1 MELINKNDENNELNI
16 IENLNLDYYNAQN
29 DEKDND
35 NFNDKMDSLLKQLD
49 VQMDN
54 VKKYSNLNLDLN
66 NLDTKFLP
74 YNNLNNL
81 NNQNQFNN
89 NFGTNLYNN
98 NNNII
103 GTNNNNNDN
112 LIGTSTNNNFIEI
125 NTNPNNG
132 NLIEIKGNE
141 KDKANSNQINNNTNS
156 NRNNNI
162 NEEPNENNKKEINN
176 QVIISEYNF
185 GEEKANI
192 SNNNENTE
200 NNNDTFSN
208 NNMKSMKIEGLQEMK
223 GSLIKNSQNALNMI
237 QEELKRKEELEK
249 IEELKKKEEELK
261 RREEE
266 LIRKEKENEERE
278 RRIKEEE
285 IKRREEEIKRKE
297 EEMKRKE
304 EEKRRKEEDEEA
316 EKDRYLLEEYDRLEK
331 EEKEKKE
338 EEERENERI
347 KKERLMK
354 EKKER
359 EENERKRKEEEKKK
373 ELERIKKE
381 EELRQEKELKE
392 QIKKQKIEEEEDD
405 EVKVMEVDDDEIE
418 ELEEEVSFHE
428 SQNAKTKIKQ
438 NITKANIPNSNNNN
452 ININNSKEIKNGIL
466 KNKADNN
473 NKNNNNNNNNNKIN
487 LTNNKKETNNNTNL
501 KNKSINN
508 KFNNNKT
515 SQNNNLKDSK
525 LKQSQMKKSTISNNS
540 SRKPKQKKEPEKDLQ
555 DFKELN
561 ASVQT
566 FTKSE
571 IYKKLNEEDRNKII
585 DYINGV
591 ETFDTNNPDLEG
603 INSFPYINKLGQEEE
618 ALSKIIPN
626 FEEKIIGKYS
636 EEDLDEKIN
645 NTLSGKSV
653 VFNMEEIK
661 LISEILEIPNESHM
675 DIIKLNYEKEK
686 LKNMPK
692 IDKAESFDVEKM
704 EEKLFAKEEFLP
716 ECNCPF
722 SKLENLQTFIY
733 KYSVHENPNL
743 MAKAL
748 KQFNNWRI
756 TLGDGNSFYRVIMFA
771 IIENCIFESN
781 VELLGMILNE
791 MSCGKF
797 LKIYKLKKI
806 EYEKPLEIL
815 GCILL
820 MIGNNMEEKAYEFF
834 LKAYNLKNNNFDLL
848 LIIYLKRVI
857 YNFGEEYN
865 KLLDQKKKSDDDEL
879 IENIRINLDEIDSL
893 YIEPKV
899 NLFYMISCLFDIN
912 INLFMMSGDFVK
924 QRIDIKKI
932 VNESE
937 ERELP
942 TFIFGYFFSNYHIL
956 YPPNIENDI
965 FKNTLEND
973 NPKITQLLFRLK
985 DNKKCDICFKDTKH
999 IVFLRRKFI
1008 VCQPCLFNYI
1018 TYNILK
1024 ERKINFIQ
1032 DKCFGLEY
1040 YCRPIHLQD
1049 EFYIDDYEY
1058 IELIEQKNF
1067 LVEIC
1072 SILRCGNCEKFKG
1085 DKNLDLNITFIKLK
1099 CGCIFCSECI
1109 ENTIKELTGG
1119 LGYLLE
1125 CEIPKHKSEFECAC
1139 KKRYSYKD
1147 IQEFVENDEDLIEEA
1162 KKRMNDYIKRDCMI
1176 CMKDLIHEEKIKKIK
1191 MRKDTFIPDHFM
1203 CKACYNKCFKQAKI
1217 TDTTEEDG
1225 EEENEDETKDMPKD
1239 NGSEDSKP
1247 KNNKK
1252 LVKVDEQKVYCTI
1265 CSAWHNY
1272 KDEGE
1277 GCGCLVY

>member
-16 IENLNLDYYNAQN
+16 IENLNLDYYNVQN
-29 DEKDND
+29 DEKDNA
-35 NFNDKMDSLLKQLD
+35 NFNDKMNSLLNQLD
-49 VQMDN
+49 IQMDN
-54 VKKYSNLNLDLN
+54 VKKYSSLNLTLD

-74 YNNLNNL
+74 LNNL
-81 NNQNQFNN
+81 NISNNQNQLNN
-89 NFGTNLYNN
+89 NFGINLYN

-103 GTNNNNNDN
+103 GTNNDTNIVGIN
-112 LIGTSTNNNFIEI
+112 TNNNLIEI

-132 NLIEIKGNE
+132 NLIEINE
-141 KDKANSNQINNNTNS
+141 KDKINSSQINNNTNTS
-156 NRNNNI
+156 RNNNI
-162 NEEPNENNKKEINN
+162 NEEPNENNKKETKNE
-176 QVIISEYNF
+176 VIISEYNF
-185 GEEKANI
+185 GEEKADIN
-192 SNNNENTE
+192 NNNENTE
-200 NNNDTFSN
+200 NNNETTSN
-208 NNMKSMKIEGLQEMK
+208 NNLKASMKIENLQEMK
-223 GSLIKNSQNALNMI
+223 GSLLKDSQNALNMM

-285 IKRREEEIKRKE
+285 LKRKEEEIKRKE
-297 EEMKRKE
+297 EEMRRRE
-304 EEKRRKEEDEEA
+304 EEKRKGEEDEEA
-316 EKDRYLLEEYDRLEK
+316 LKDRYLLEEYDRLEK

-338 EEERENERI
+338 EEEREKERI
-347 KKERLMK
+347 KNERLMK

-392 QIKKQKIEEEEDD
+392 QIKKQKIEEDEDD

-428 SQNAKTKIKQ
+428 SPNTNSKIKQ
-438 NITKANIPNSNNNN
+438 NITKANIPNSANSN
-452 ININNSKEIKNGIL
+452 INTNNSKEIKNGIL
-466 KNKADNN
+466 KNKVDNN
-473 NKNNNNNNNNNKIN
+473 NKNNNKNNS
-487 LTNNKKETNNNTNL
+487 TNNKKETNI
-501 KNKSINN
+501 KNKSINS

-525 LKQSQMKKSTISNNS
+525 LKQSQLKKSTISNNS

-561 ASVQT
+561 AAVQT

-591 ETFDTNNPDLEG
+591 ETFDTTNPDLDG
-603 INSFPYINKLGQEEE
+603 INSFPYINKLDQEEK

-626 FEEKIIGKYS
+626 FEEKILGKYS
-636 EEDLDEKIN
+636 EEDLDDKIN
-645 NTLSGKSV
+645 KTLSGKNTI
-653 VFNMEEIK
+653 FNIEEIK
-661 LISEILEIPNESHM
+661 LISEILDIPNESHM

-692 IDKAESFDVEKM
+692 MDKAESFDVEKM
-704 EEKLFAKEEFLP
+704 EEKLFAKEKFLP

-733 KYSVHENPNL
+733 KYSVHENPNI

-748 KQFNNWRI
+748 KQFNNWRM

-781 VELLGMILNE
+781 VEFLGMILNE
-791 MSCGKF
+791 MSSEKF

-848 LIIYLKRVI
+848 LIIYLKRVVYI
-857 YNFGEEYN
+857 FGEEYN
-865 KLLDQKKKSDDDEL
+865 KLLDEKKKPDDEEL

-899 NLFYMISCLFDIN
+899 NIFYLISCLFDVN
-912 INLFMMSGDFVK
+912 INLFTMSGNFVK
-924 QRIDIKKI
+924 QRIDFKKI

-937 ERELP
+937 DKTLP
-942 TFIFGYFFSNYHIL
+942 TFIFGYFFSSYHIL
-956 YPPNIENDI
+956 YPPDIENNI

-973 NPKITQLLFRLK
+973 NPKITQLLFPLK
-985 DNKKCDICFKDTKH
+985 ENKKCDICFKDTKH
-999 IVFLRRKFI
+999 LVFLRRKFI
-1008 VCQPCLFNYI
+1008 VCQPCLSNYI

-1024 ERKINFIQ
+1024 ERKISFVQ

-1067 LVEIC
+1067 LTEIC

-1085 DKNLDLNITFIKLK
+1085 DKNLDLNLTFIKLK
-1099 CGCIFCSECI
+1099 CGCLFCSECI
-1109 ENTIKELTGG
+1109 ENTIKELTDG

-1125 CEIPKHKSEFECAC
+1125 CEIPKHKNAFECSC

-1147 IQEFVENDEDLIEEA
+1147 IKEFAENDENLIEEA
-1162 KKRMNDYIKRDCMI
+1162 KKRMNEYIKKDCMI
-1176 CMKDLIHEEKIKKIK
+1176 CMKDLIHEDKIKKIK

-1203 CKACYNKCFKQAKI
+1203 CKECYNKCFKQAKI
-1217 TDTTEEDG
+1217 TDTEEDG
-1225 EEENEDETKDMPKD
+1225 EEENEDETKDMAKD

-1252 LVKVDEQKVYCTI
+1252 LVKIDEQKVYCTI

-1277 GCGCLVY
+1277 SCGCLVY

>member
-16 IENLNLDYYNAQN
+16 IENLNLDYCNAQN
-29 DEKDND
+29 DEKDNA
-35 NFNDKMDSLLKQLD
+35 NFNDKMNSLLNQLD
-49 VQMDN
+49 IQMEN
-54 VKKYSNLNLDLN
+54 VKKYSNLNLTLN
-66 NLDTKFLP
+66 NLDTKLLP
-74 YNNLNNL
+74 LNNL
-81 NNQNQFNN
+81 NISNNQNQLNN
-89 NFGTNLYNN
+89 NFGVDLYN

-103 GTNNNNNDN
+103 GTNNNNANIVGIN
-112 LIGTSTNNNFIEI
+112 TNNNLIEI

-132 NLIEIKGNE
+132 NLIEINE
-141 KDKANSNQINNNTNS
+141 NTKDKTNSSQINNHTNIS
-156 NRNNNI
+156 RNNNI
-162 NEEPNENNKKEINN
+162 NEEPNENNNKEIKNE
-176 QVIISEYNF
+176 VIISEYNF
-185 GEEKANI
+185 GEEKSDIN
-192 SNNNENTE
+192 NNNENTE
-200 NNNDTFSN
+200 NNNETTSN
-208 NNMKSMKIEGLQEMK
+208 NNIKESMKIENLQEMK
-223 GSLIKNSQNALNMI
+223 GSLLKNSQNVLNMM

-249 IEELKKKEEELK
+249 MEELKKKEEELK

-278 RRIKEEE
+278 RKIKEEE
-285 IKRREEEIKRKE
+285 IKRREEEIKRRE
-297 EEMKRKE
+297 EEMRRKE
-304 EEKRRKEEDEEA
+304 EEKRRGEEDEEA
-316 EKDRYLLEEYDRLEK
+316 QKDRYLLEEYDRLEK

-392 QIKKQKIEEEEDD
+392 QIKKQKIEEDEDD

-418 ELEEEVSFHE
+418 ELEEEISFHE
-428 SQNAKTKIKQ
+428 SPNTKSKIKQ
-438 NITKANIPNSNNNN
+438 NITKANIPNNTNNN
-452 ININNSKEIKNGIL
+452 INTNDSKEIKNSIL
-466 KNKADNN
+466 KSKVDNN
-473 NKNNNNNNNNNKIN
+473 NKNNNNKPNS
-487 LTNNKKETNNNTNL
+487 TNNKKETNNNTNL
-501 KNKSINN
+501 KNKSTNSKLNN
-508 KFNNNKT
+508 IKA

-525 LKQSQMKKSTISNNS
+525 LKQSQLKKSTISNNS
-540 SRKPKQKKEPEKDLQ
+540 SRKPKQKKEPEKDPQ

-561 ASVQT
+561 ATVQT

-591 ETFDTNNPDLEG
+591 ETFDTNNPDLDG
-603 INSFPYINKLGQEEE
+603 INSFPYINKLDQEEK
-618 ALSKIIPN
+618 ALSKIIPK

-636 EEDLDEKIN
+636 EEDLDDKIN
-645 NTLSGKSV
+645 NTLSGKNNI
-653 VFNMEEIK
+653 FNKKETE

-748 KQFNNWRI
+748 KQFNNWRM

-791 MSCGKF
+791 MSSDNF

-879 IENIRINLDEIDSL
+879 IENVRINLDEIDSL

-899 NLFYMISCLFDIN
+899 YIFYMISCLFDIN
-912 INLFMMSGDFVK
+912 INLFTMSGDFVK
-924 QRIDIKKI
+924 QRSDYKQI
-932 VNESE
+932 VSE
-937 ERELP
+937 DEDKTFP
-942 TFIFGYFFSNYHIL
+942 TFIFGYFFSSYHVL
-956 YPPNIENDI
+956 YPPDIENNI

-999 IVFLRRKFI
+999 LVFLRRKFI
-1008 VCQPCLFNYI
+1008 VCQPCLYNYI

-1024 ERKINFIQ
+1024 ERKISFVQ

-1067 LVEIC
+1067 LTEIC

-1085 DKNLDLNITFIKLK
+1085 EKNLDQNLTFIKLK
-1099 CGCIFCSECI
+1099 CGCVFCSECI
-1109 ENTIKELTGG
+1109 ENTIKELTDG

-1125 CEIPKHKSEFECAC
+1125 CEIPKHKSEFECSC

-1147 IQEFVENDEDLIEEA
+1147 IKEFVENDEDLMEEA
-1162 KKRMNDYIKRDCMI
+1162 KKRMNEYIKRDCMI
-1176 CMKDLIHEEKIKKIK
+1176 CMKDLIHEDKIKKIK
-1191 MRKDTFIPDHFM
+1191 MRKDTLIPDHFM
-1203 CKACYNKCFKQAKI
+1203 CKECYNKCFKQAKI
-1217 TDTTEEDG
+1217 TDTEEDG
-1225 EEENEDETKDMPKD
+1225 EEENEDETKDMAKD

-1252 LVKVDEQKVYCTI
+1252 LVKIDEQKVYCTI

-1277 GCGCLVY
+1277 SCGCLVY